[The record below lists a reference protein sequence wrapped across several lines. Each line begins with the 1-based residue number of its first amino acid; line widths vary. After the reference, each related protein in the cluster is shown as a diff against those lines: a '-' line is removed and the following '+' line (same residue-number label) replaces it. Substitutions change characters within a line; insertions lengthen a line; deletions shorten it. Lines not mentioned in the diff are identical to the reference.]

1 MMRILAVGRMRA
13 GPEEDLFARYKTR
26 IRPRLDVTEIAD
38 AAGPPEEVKRREG
51 AALIAA
57 LPRNAFAIALDQD
70 GIAPDSLGFAALLEQ
85 WLGLGRPVCFLIGG
99 AEGLDRTV
107 IDRADATLSLGRLTW
122 PHMLAR
128 VMLAEQL
135 YRARMIVSG
144 HPYHRAGR
152 PV

>member
-13 GPEEDLFARYKTR
+13 GPEADLCARYTTR
-26 IRPRLDVTEIAD
+26 IRPRLDVTEIAE
-38 AAGPPEEVKRREG
+38 ATGSPEEVKRREG

-70 GIAPDSLGFAALLEQ
+70 GIAPDSRGFAALLEQ
-85 WLGLGRPVCFLIGG
+85 WLGLGRQVCFLIGG
-99 AEGLDRTV
+99 AEGLDGAV
-107 IDRADATLSLGRLTW
+107 LGRADAALSLGRLTW

-128 VMLAEQL
+128 AMLMEQI

-144 HPYHRAGR
+144 HPYHRSGR
-152 PV
+152 PI

>member
-1 MMRILAVGRMRA
+1 MMRILAIGRMRA
-13 GPEEDLFARYKTR
+13 GPEADLIARYATR
-26 IRPRLDVTEIAD
+26 IRPRLDVTEIAE
-38 AAGPPEEVKRREG
+38 AAGSPDEVKRREG
-51 AALIAA
+51 AALIAV
-57 LPRNAFAIALDQD
+57 LPRHAFAIALDQE
-70 GIAPDSLGFAALLEQ
+70 GTAPDSLGFAALLEQ